1 MPGGIFSGPDLPSP
15 PPPPPPVTE
24 ESPEA
29 EEARRREII
38 AAQKTRGRAATLLT
52 SGSGVPGKPK
62 TQSASALL
70 LGE

>member
-1 MPGGIFSGPDLPSP
+1 MPGGIFGGDMPSP

-29 EEARRREII
+29 EEARRREIV

-52 SGSGVPGKPK
+52 SGQGAPGTPK
-62 TQSASALL
+62 TTSASAVL
-70 LGE
+70 LGQ